1 MAYEKPEFE
10 IMGFCKQRKLWHAS
24 ASMGTIGSQW
34 GPLQFGSIIGVG
46 HQFPFPSGTLASN
59 FEQQAD
65 RPLFLPFANNESPCF
80 WDQSAGEETPSKQ
93 KKCMQDWT

>member
-1 MAYEKPEFE
+1 
-10 IMGFCKQRKLWHAS
+10 
-24 ASMGTIGSQW
+24 MGTIGSQW
-34 GPLQFGSIIGVG
+34 GPLQFGSRIGVG

-65 RPLFLPFANNESPCF
+65 RPLFLPFANNASPCF

-93 KKCMQDWT
+93 KKSMQDLT